1 MKVSP
6 LRALTLVGNDC
17 FHMEFFGRNESNL
30 VVLTKSIRYIP
41 EKESLDMLMLD
52 LFLIHLKILWICH
65 MNFHLYGNILRYTD
79 LKNVKNSPGILC
91 FCCIGYIILL
101 SISKEAQNEKYLK
114 KRAIMVLNIVGD
126 LYYTS
131 SADGCSC

>member
-1 MKVSP
+1 
-6 LRALTLVGNDC
+6 
-17 FHMEFFGRNESNL
+17 
-30 VVLTKSIRYIP
+30 
-41 EKESLDMLMLD
+41 
-52 LFLIHLKILWICH
+52 
-65 MNFHLYGNILRYTD
+65 MNFKLYGNILRYTD

-114 KRAIMVLNIVGD
+114 KRVIMVLNIVGD